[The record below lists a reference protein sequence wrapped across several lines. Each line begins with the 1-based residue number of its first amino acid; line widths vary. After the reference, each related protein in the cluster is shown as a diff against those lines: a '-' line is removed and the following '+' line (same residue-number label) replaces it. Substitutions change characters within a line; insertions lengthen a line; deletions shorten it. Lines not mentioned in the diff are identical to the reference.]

1 VAIWAT
7 TSAGF
12 FWPAFVI
19 APWGIAVTVNAWE
32 AYGRRPDFSEE
43 AIQREMERRTRRS

>member
-1 VAIWAT
+1 VIWAT

-19 APWGIAVTVNAWE
+19 VPWGLGVAANAWDV
-32 AYGRRPDFSEE
+32 YGRRDLSED
-43 AIQREMERRTRRS
+43 AIQREMERRNRRG